1 MRKDPP
7 EREVA
12 PVRIALVSEFYY
24 PHVGGVT
31 EHVENLAGELAR
43 LGHPA
48 LVITSNMKGQQRD
61 GPHVRRVGTSRVIY
75 SNGSFARITTGRNLR
90 GRIEAILRE
99 ERIDLV
105 HVQGGLAP
113 VLGWVA
119 PAAARRLGLPVVA
132 TFHSWF
138 PRSVAFRLLRPW
150 AQREMDRLAAA
161 IAVSQPVVEAN
172 SRYVTADWQIIPNGV
187 NVHLFQ
193 PDGRRPTDAL
203 EAGPR
208 LLFLG
213 RLDPRNGLDTVLRA
227 MPGIL
232 AQFPKARLVVVGDG
246 PLRPYYERLA
256 RPLGSAVQFVG
267 QVYHERPQFYSTC
280 DLYLCPTR
288 RASFGITLLEAMAC
302 GRPMVVADIT
312 GFRELVGSIGCAVL
326 VPPEDP
332 QAWASTVTGL
342 LGDPA
347 RRAAMGAVGLAA
359 AAEYSWSRIA
369 RQVLEVYQRVVR

>member
-1 MRKDPP
+1 M
-7 EREVA
+7 
-12 PVRIALVSEFYY
+12 
-24 PHVGGVT
+24 
-31 EHVENLAGELAR
+31 
-43 LGHPA
+43 
-48 LVITSNMKGQQRD
+48 
-61 GPHVRRVGTSRVIY
+61 
-75 SNGSFARITTGRNLR
+75 
-90 GRIEAILRE
+90 RE

-138 PRSVAFRLLRPW
+138 PRSVALRLLRPW

-187 NVHLFQ
+187 NVHLFH
-193 PDGRRPTDAL
+193 PDGRRFTDAL

-213 RLDPRNGLDTVLRA
+213 RMDPRNGLDTVLRA

-288 RASFGITLLEAMAC
+288 RAFFGITLLE
-302 GRPMVVADIT
+302 
-312 GFRELVGSIGCAVL
+312 
-326 VPPEDP
+326 
-332 QAWASTVTGL
+332 
-342 LGDPA
+342 
-347 RRAAMGAVGLAA
+347 AMGAVGLAA

-369 RQVLEVYQRVVR
+369 RHVLEVYQRVVR